1 MMGDVDLTQLN
12 LLNKL
17 FLGCLLDPL
26 KHHVM
31 SKLYLSGENP
41 DDFVIRNDFVRSQQ
55 FEINKSADVRLFL
68 KIMAHAD
75 CGFSEEERSVARK
88 ILELAN
94 IHYHEPFSFSWHH
107 IMKVIDLAKRL
118 FSILPPFIPQDTR
131 LLEKTCEDLRSNLE
145 SR

>member
-1 MMGDVDLTQLN
+1 MGDVDLTQLN

-26 KHHVM
+26 KNQVM

-75 CGFSEEERSVARK
+75 CNFRLEERSVARK
-88 ILELAN
+88 LLELAN

-118 FSILPPFIPQDTR
+118 FSILPPFIPRDTR
-131 LLEKTCEDLRSNLE
+131 LLEKTCEDLRSNLN